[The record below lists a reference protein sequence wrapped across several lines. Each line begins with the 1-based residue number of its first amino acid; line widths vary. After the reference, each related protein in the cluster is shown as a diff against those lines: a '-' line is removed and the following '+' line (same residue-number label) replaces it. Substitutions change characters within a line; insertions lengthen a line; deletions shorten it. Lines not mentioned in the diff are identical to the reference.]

1 MGAARLFAMK
11 KDNTIA
17 QALTRIGLLALLVAG
32 CALSVAPTNST
43 DRQIAIELAAFP
55 DRLSAEDSTSQ
66 AEVWATIKR
75 GDKPVADSTL
85 VVFATTAGKIT
96 ASVLTRDGLAVAL
109 LTSPGDGRPR
119 RVEIIAQALTIRDT
133 LEVDFVLTQ

>member
-1 MGAARLFAMK
+1 MK
-11 KDNTIA
+11 RKRS
-17 QALTRIGLLALLVAG
+17 LTHSLMRFGLLALFAVG
-32 CALSVAPTNST
+32 CALSVAPTNSA
-43 DRQIAIELAAFP
+43 DRQIALELAAFP

-85 VVFATTAGKIT
+85 VVFATTAGTIT

-109 LTSPGDGRPR
+109 LTSAGDGRPQ